1 MIMKIADRIPTFDDE
16 SLATLR
22 KNAARLTIGG
32 DGPRRREA
40 EFILPLIEAEVAK
53 RLEKLPKP
61 NRVARKP
68 RRTVQ
73 G

>member
-1 MIMKIADRIPTFDDE
+1 MKIADKIPAFDDE

-22 KNAARLTIGG
+22 KNAARLTAEG
-32 DGPRRREA
+32 DGPRRTEA
-40 EFILPLIEAEVAK
+40 EFILPLIDAEVTK

-68 RRTVQ
+68 RRTVE

>member
-1 MIMKIADRIPTFDDE
+1 MKIADRIPTFDDE

-22 KNAARLTIGG
+22 ENASRLTIGR
-32 DGPRRREA
+32 DGPRKIEA
-40 EFILPLIEAEVAK
+40 ELILPLIDAEVAK

-68 RRTVQ
+68 RRTVE